1 MLRIGLGY
9 DSHRFAPGRKLK
21 IGGIEIEYK
30 YGLLGHS
37 DGDVM
42 LHAISDALLG
52 AGGLGDIGI
61 YFPDT
66 DPKYEGI
73 DSKDILS
80 KVVEK
85 INDSGYEVI
94 NIDCVLISEEPKFQP
109 YYEKIKKSISHLLGI
124 KESQIN
130 IKAKSNEKMGFI
142 GRKEGIV
149 CYAIALLKAR
159 I

>member
-1 MLRIGLGY
+1 MLRIGFGY
-9 DSHRFAPGRKLK
+9 DSHRFISGKKLK
-21 IGGIEIEYK
+21 IGGVEIEYK

-52 AGGLGDIGI
+52 AVGLGDIGI
-61 YFPDT
+61 YFPPT

-80 KVVEK
+80 KVAGK
-85 INDSGYEVI
+85 IKEIGYEVI

-109 YYEKIKKSISHLLGI
+109 YYEKIKKSLAHLLGI
-124 KESQIN
+124 NESQIN
-130 IKAKSNEKMGFI
+130 IKSKSNEKMGFI

-149 CYAIALLKAR
+149 CYAIALLEER